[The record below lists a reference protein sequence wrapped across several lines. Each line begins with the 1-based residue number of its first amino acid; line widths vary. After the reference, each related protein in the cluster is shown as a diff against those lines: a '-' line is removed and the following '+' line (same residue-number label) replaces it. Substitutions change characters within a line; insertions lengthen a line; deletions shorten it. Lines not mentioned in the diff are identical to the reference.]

1 MGIAVR
7 AMPALFLLLLLSSGT
22 ALAQCQLAFNE
33 QTAEE
38 VDIETLLDLSLFEDI
53 DPATEVFTDF
63 PVCNL
68 DLLEGYAYSLF
79 ETGEYDLQARIYNY
93 ILRHDRNFVVM
104 YNLACCYSR
113 MGMAEKALE
122 YLEHSLR
129 FGYED
134 LDWIEQDTDMD
145 IVRSFPRY
153 QEIMDLQREVLALRD
168 AQQGAEIFVECPS
181 MFSCRVV
188 LPEGFDPAVE
198 HTLVIGLHGAGDSAA
213 RFGTLAGYFGEN
225 DFIYAAPQAPFAV
238 PRENGGSVWFQGPVE
253 AGGEYDRLT
262 RGQLVTYVENV
273 IEQMEDSYSI
283 DSVYLIGFSQGA
295 AVSYIAGIG
304 RPGMVDG
311 IVAFGG
317 GIDPGWFS
325 EEELSGA
332 SDLRVFIAH
341 GSEDGIER
349 AEASRDLLAGR
360 GYDVTFR
367 EFQGGHFIHLDTL
380 HEAVEWIR
388 Q

>member
-1 MGIAVR
+1 
-7 AMPALFLLLLLSSGT
+7 MPAFVLLLLLSSGT

-33 QTAEE
+33 QTAED
-38 VDIETLLDLSLFEDI
+38 VDIVTLLDLSLFEDI

-63 PVCNL
+63 PVCEL
-68 DLLEGYAYSLF
+68 GLLERYAYSLF

-93 ILRHDRNFVVM
+93 ILRHDRDFVVM
-104 YNLACCYSR
+104 YNLACSYSR

-153 QEIMDLQREVLALRD
+153 REIMDQQREMLALRD
-168 AQQGAEIFVECPS
+168 AQQGEVVFVECPS
-181 MFSCRVV
+181 TLSCRVV

-198 HTLVIGLHGAGDSAA
+198 HTLVIGLHGAGDTAA
-213 RFGTLAGYFGEN
+213 RFGTLSGYFGEN
-225 DFIYAAPQAPFAV
+225 DFIYAAPQAPFTV
-238 PRENGGSVWFQGPVE
+238 PSENSGSVWFQTPVE
-253 AGGEYDRLT
+253 ADAEFDRQT
-262 RGQLVTYVENV
+262 RGQLVTYVENI
-273 IEQMEDSYSI
+273 IEQLENSYSI

-295 AVSYIAGIG
+295 AVSYISGIG

-317 GIDPGWFS
+317 GIDPAWFS
-325 EEELSGA
+325 EDELSAA

-349 AEASRDLLAGR
+349 AEASRDLLSGR